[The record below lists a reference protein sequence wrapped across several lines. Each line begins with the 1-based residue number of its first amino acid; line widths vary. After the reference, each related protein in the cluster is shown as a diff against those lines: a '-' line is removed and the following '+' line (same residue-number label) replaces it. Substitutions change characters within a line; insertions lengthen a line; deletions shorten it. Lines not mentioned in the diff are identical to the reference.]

1 MYTSAADLS
10 VQDLEQHLWDHS
22 HTQSG
27 DDPEKLQL
35 RGGLIPFH
43 HLLVKKEIHLPFC
56 M

>member
-27 DDPEKLQL
+27 GDPEKLQL